1 MGVSSM
7 DSNRKRLSR
16 SSTCISY
23 NSISRLRFFRWSFR
37 ILKTFLDQTTFRW
50 LLTVD
55 VFFWVQSSSAE
66 IPWDLW
72 CSDHVVWVIL
82 NFQLRYLLLICRAF
96 PFGTALI
103 ISQMRGRQKIV
114 DSSSKLS
121 NWISEDNRVYI
132 WFYRGTEENVY
143 IGWT

>member
-1 MGVSSM
+1 MGVSSV

-23 NSISRLRFFRWSFR
+23 NSISRLRFFRWSLR

-55 VFFWVQSSSAE
+55 VFFWVESSSAE

-82 NFQLRYLLLICRAF
+82 NFQLRYLLLD
-96 PFGTALI
+96 L
-103 ISQMRGRQKIV
+103 
-114 DSSSKLS
+114 
-121 NWISEDNRVYI
+121 
-132 WFYRGTEENVY
+132 
-143 IGWT
+143 